1 MKRQLATTAASAA
14 GLILLALAS
23 SPSLA
28 ASGDDAATSMRL
40 AHMSQ
45 GQTGGQDGPGMMGP
59 KMGGRGMMGGGAM
72 GPGMMGPGMMGPGMM
87 GPGMMGPGMMPMMQQ
102 MHRDTK
108 GQGMMGPG
116 HGSRVVPQQ
125 DLSSD
130 DVRHFLEHHLA
141 MQGNPRLKVGEIN
154 EKDDDTVVADIVTT
168 DGALVDRFEVDRHT
182 GQMKRVN

>member
-1 MKRQLATTAASAA
+1 
-14 GLILLALAS
+14 
-23 SPSLA
+23 
-28 ASGDDAATSMRL
+28 
-40 AHMSQ
+40 
-45 GQTGGQDGPGMMGP
+45 
-59 KMGGRGMMGGGAM
+59 MMGGGV
-72 GPGMMGPGMMGPGMM
+72 M

-102 MHRDTK
+102 MHRGTK

-130 DVRHFLEHHLA
+130 DVRHFLEHRLA
-141 MQGNPRLKVGEIN
+141 MQGNARLKVGEIN

-168 DGALVDRFEVDRHT
+168 AGSLVDRFEVDRHT

>member
-1 MKRQLATTAASAA
+1 MKRYLATAAASAA

-23 SPSLA
+23 NPGLA

-40 AHMSQ
+40 AHMGQ
-45 GQTGGQDGPGMMGP
+45 GQRGGQDCPGMIGP
-59 KMGGRGMMGGGAM
+59 RMGGRGMMGGGAM

-87 GPGMMGPGMMPMMQQ
+87 PMMQQ
-102 MHRDTK
+102 MHRGTK

-168 DGALVDRFEVDRHT
+168 DGSLVDRFEVDRHT